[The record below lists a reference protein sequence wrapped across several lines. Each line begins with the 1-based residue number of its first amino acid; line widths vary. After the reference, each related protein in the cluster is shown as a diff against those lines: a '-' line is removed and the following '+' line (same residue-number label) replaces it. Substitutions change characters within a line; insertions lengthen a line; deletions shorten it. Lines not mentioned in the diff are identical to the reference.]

1 MESSSNAIDK
11 VLAYFIRLE
20 DKNKKLE
27 EVVFELIDKEIKNAE
42 KITEKLIQQEINQSI
57 LIINA
62 LKAKGNKIKELI

>member
-57 LIINA
+57 LIINT